1 MTFIRA
7 FHAPAALKPLAL
19 ATLFVTT
26 SSVLAQT
33 QQQSLKQTEQTLLPI
48 VVTASRTEQSQADA
62 LPNTSVITAEEIKN
76 SQAVDLPT
84 LLKREAGIQLT
95 QNGGVGSTGGLFLRG
110 TESRQTLVL
119 IDGVPLTKQDA
130 SGTVSLEHLML
141 DQIER
146 IEIVRGNV
154 SAIYGSGAVGGVVQV
169 FTKRGNGAP
178 QTSLTMEAGSRNT
191 YRVSAAVQGQSES
204 KTRFSFAVS
213 QFASDG
219 FSSINSQQQSSAN
232 PDKDGYRN
240 GSVSGAISQEWSKD
254 QEFGVRF
261 FHTDGTTDFDSSFG
275 SPTDV
280 HLTKSSVQTTTV
292 FSNNRLSADW
302 NSKLAYSQMY
312 DKSKSNYNTSFGIT
326 NDSYTTDTDQIL
338 WTNELKLNPNWLLTG
353 GLEHQQQAVSVD
365 DGYGGL
371 YNPSRTLNAT
381 FLGIQGNAGQRN
393 EHQVQLNIRHDDLTD
408 FGSANTAYA
417 GYGYAVTPS
426 FKMIASASS
435 AFNAPPLGYLF
446 APIYGNPNLQAERAR
461 SVEIGAQYHVGRQLL
476 RSTLFRSR
484 ISDQIDYDFTT
495 STFQNVKHVRNQ
507 GLELTYSGVLANTDV
522 RSSLIVQNPIDEDA
536 NTRLR
541 RRART
546 LLSLG
551 ASKAYGPWRIG
562 ADMQY
567 TSARQDGAQQLDA
580 YPLINT
586 NVRYTVNKEVSVFG
600 KIDNLFNRDYQTAYG
615 FNQTPRGVFVGVNWM
630 PAVR

>member
-26 SSVLAQT
+26 TSALAQT
-33 QQQSLKQTEQTLLPI
+33 QQQNKEQAEQTLLPV

-62 LPNTSVITAEEIKN
+62 LPNTSVITAEDIKN

-84 LLKREAGIQLT
+84 LLKREVGIQLT
-95 QNGGVGSTGGLFLRG
+95 QNGGVGSSGGLFLRG

-130 SGTVSLEHLML
+130 SGTVSLEHVML

-154 SAIYGSGAVGGVVQV
+154 SAIYGSGAVGGVVQI
-169 FTKRGNGAP
+169 FTKRGSGAP

-191 YRVSAAVQGQSES
+191 YRISAAIQGQSEN

-219 FSSINSQQQSSAN
+219 FSSINSQQQNSAN

-240 GSVSGAISQEWSKD
+240 GSVSGSISQEWQKG

-261 FHTDGTTDFDSSFG
+261 FHTDGTSDFDSSFG
-275 SPTDV
+275 ASTDV
-280 HLTKSSVQTTTV
+280 HLTKSSVQTTTL
-292 FSNNRLSADW
+292 FSNNRLSDDW
-302 NSKLAYSQMY
+302 NAKLTYSQIY
-312 DKSKSNYNTSFGIT
+312 DKSKSNYNTAFGVT
-326 NDSYTTDTDQIL
+326 NDSYTTDTEQIL
-338 WTNELKLNPNWLLTG
+338 WTNEFKLNHNWLLTG

-371 YNPSRTLNAT
+371 YRPSRTLNAT
-381 FLGIQGNAGQRN
+381 FLGVQGHVGRKN
-393 EHQVQLNIRHDDLTD
+393 EHQLQLNVRHDDLTD

-417 GYGYAVTPS
+417 GYGYAVTDS
-426 FKMIASASS
+426 IKLITSASS
-435 AFNAPPLGYLF
+435 AFNAPPMGYMF
-446 APIYGNPNLQAERAR
+446 APIYGNPHLQAERAR
-461 SVEIGAQYHVGRQLL
+461 SIEAGAQYNVGKQLL
-476 RSTLFRSR
+476 RATFFRSR

-507 GLELTYSGVLANTDV
+507 GLELTYSGVLANVDV
-522 RSSLIVQNPIDEDA
+522 RGNLTLQNPIDEDA
-536 NTRLR
+536 HTRLR

-546 LLSLG
+546 LLSLS
-551 ASKAYGPWRIG
+551 ASKAYGPWRVG
-562 ADMQY
+562 TDMQY

-586 NVRYTVNKEVSVFG
+586 NVRYTVNREVSVFG
-600 KIDNLFNRDYQTAYG
+600 RMDNLFNRDYQTAYG
-615 FNQTPRGVFVGVNWM
+615 FNQAPRGVFVGVNWM
-630 PAVR
+630 PAAR